1 MTPLVAIKLLH
12 TLIWAFFA
20 GCILAI
26 PVLAWRGRF
35 RWATVMIG
43 VVAVECLILAF
54 NGMRCPLTDLA
65 APYTANRADNFD
77 IYLPV
82 WLARWNKH
90 IFGALYVA
98 GILATWLLRQRS
110 RASARPRG
118 GNSASD
124 DSPGAVA
131 GASAP

>member
-20 GCILAI
+20 GCIVAI
-26 PVLAWRGRF
+26 PLLSWRGRF
-35 RWATVMIG
+35 RAAWGMIG
-43 VVAVECLILAF
+43 IVAVECLILAF
-54 NGMRCPLTDLA
+54 NGMRCPLTDMA

-82 WLARWNKH
+82 WLARYNKQ

-98 GILATWLLRQRS
+98 GILATWALRQRS
-110 RASARPRG
+110 RAPARAER
-118 GNSASD
+118 
-124 DSPGAVA
+124 
-131 GASAP
+131 ASALLAGSGRPARRR